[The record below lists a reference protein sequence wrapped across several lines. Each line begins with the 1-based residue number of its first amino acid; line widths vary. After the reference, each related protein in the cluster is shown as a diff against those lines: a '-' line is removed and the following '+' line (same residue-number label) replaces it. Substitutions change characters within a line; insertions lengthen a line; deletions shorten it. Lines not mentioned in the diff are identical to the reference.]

1 MVISELNQLS
11 TLGQQIVRNI
21 GIAKA
26 RCIDMDGL
34 HHIELAIHC
43 ISQVQNH
50 IRVVQDLIDVG
61 IGIRIVGR

>member
-1 MVISELNQLS
+1 MVVTELNQLS

-34 HHIELAIHC
+34 HHVELAIDC
-43 ISQVQNH
+43 VCQVQNH
-50 IRVVQDLIDVG
+50 IRVVQDLIDVRF
-61 IGIRIVGR
+61 GIRIVGR

>member
-1 MVISELNQLS
+1 MVVTELNQLS

-34 HHIELAIHC
+34 HHVELAIDC
-43 ISQVQNH
+43 VRQVQNH
-50 IRVVQDLIDVG
+50 IRVV
-61 IGIRIVGR
+61 

>member
-1 MVISELNQLS
+1 MIVSELNQLS
-11 TLGQQIVRNI
+11 TLGQQIVSNI

-34 HHIELAIHC
+34 HYIELAIDC
-43 ISQVQNH
+43 VCQIQNH

-61 IGIRIVGR
+61 IGIGIVGR